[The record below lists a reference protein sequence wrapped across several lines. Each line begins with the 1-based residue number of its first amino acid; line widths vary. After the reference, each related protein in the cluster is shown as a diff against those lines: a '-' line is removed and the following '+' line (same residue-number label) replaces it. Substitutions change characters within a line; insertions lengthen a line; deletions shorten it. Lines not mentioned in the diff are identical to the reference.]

1 MNKIDNIDKF
11 LPDSVEKLKKYREI
25 LLANLVMIGEIPAP
39 TFKEERRVE
48 FILNRFAEAGLTDS
62 MIDDGGN
69 GVGILSGSGDKESR
83 RALLV
88 TAHADTVFSST
99 IDHTMQISSDT
110 VTGPGVADNALG
122 LAVLSTLPYIL
133 DDLGI
138 RLKNDLVLLAN
149 VKSLGKGNL
158 EGIHFFLDNS
168 RLDIKN
174 AICLEGIRLGR
185 LSYSSIGMLRGVI
198 TCRVPE
204 SYDWSRFGDAS
215 AILTLN
221 EVINKINEMKL
232 PQRPRTSIVMG
243 SIQGGTSFN
252 TIAREATLGFEVRS
266 ESQEEVEKAGE
277 TIQDI
282 VMEVSSKTGDQVDLN
297 IISRRSP
304 GGIPYAAPLTKCARK
319 VMGKLDIEPRLS
331 PSISELSALI
341 EKQIPALTL
350 GITTGEQIFESNET
364 IQIEPIYKGL
374 AQVIGTLLAIDGGN
388 CE

>member
-1 MNKIDNIDKF
+1 MNNINNVDKF
-11 LPDSVEKLKKYREI
+11 LSDSIDSLKKYREI

-39 TFKEERRVE
+39 TFNEERRVE

-69 GVGILSGSGDKESR
+69 GVGILSGSGEKESR
-83 RALLV
+83 RAILV
-88 TAHADTVFSST
+88 TAHADTVFSSN
-99 IDHTMQISSDT
+99 IDHTMQISSDS
-110 VTGPGVADNALG
+110 VTGAGVADNALG

-133 DDLGI
+133 EDLGI

-185 LSYSSIGMLRGVI
+185 LSYSSIGMLRGEI

-243 SIQGGTSFN
+243 SIQGGTTFN
-252 TIAREATLGFEVRS
+252 TIARKATLGFEVRS
-266 ESQEEVEKAGE
+266 ESQQEVEKAGE

-297 IISRRSP
+297 ILSRRSP
-304 GGIPYAAPLTKCARK
+304 GGIPFASPLTKCARN
-319 VMGKLDIEPRLS
+319 VMEHLDIEPRLS

-341 EKQIPALTL
+341 EKKIPALTL

-374 AQVIGTLLAIDGGN
+374 AQVIGTLLAIDGGH

>member
-1 MNKIDNIDKF
+1 MNKIDKLDKF
-11 LPDSVEKLKKYREI
+11 LPDSVEILKKYREI
-25 LLANLVMIGEIPAP
+25 ILANLVMIGELPAP
-39 TFKEERRVE
+39 TFNEERRIE

-69 GVGILSGSGDKESR
+69 GVGILSGIGKKESR
-83 RALLV
+83 KALLIS
-88 TAHADTVFSST
+88 AHADTVFSSNV
-99 IDHTMQISSDT
+99 DHTMQISSDT

-133 DDLGI
+133 EDLGI

-168 RLDIKN
+168 RLNIKN
-174 AICLEGIRLGR
+174 AICLEGIQLGR
-185 LSYSSIGMLRGVI
+185 LSYSSIGMFRGEI
-198 TCRVPE
+198 ICSVPE

-232 PQRPRTSIVMG
+232 PKRPRTSIVMG
-243 SIQGGTSFN
+243 SIEGGTSFS

-266 ESQEEVEKAGE
+266 ESQEVVEKAAE
-277 TIQDI
+277 IIQDI
-282 VMEVSSKTGDQVDLN
+282 VMEVSSKTGDHIELN

-304 GGIPYAAPLTKCARK
+304 GGIPFDAPLTKCARE
-319 VMGKLDIEPRLS
+319 VMKHLHIEPRLS
-331 PSISELSALI
+331 PSISELAALI
-341 EKQIPALTL
+341 EKRIPALTL
-350 GITTGEQIFESNET
+350 GITTGQLSKLNDT
-364 IQIEPIYKGL
+364 IQIDPIYKGL
-374 AQVIGTLLAIDGGN
+374 AQIIGTILAIDGGN
-388 CE
+388 FE

>member
-11 LPDSVEKLKKYREI
+11 LSDLVNKLKKYREI
-25 LLANLVMIGEIPAP
+25 LLANLVMVGEIPAP

-83 RALLV
+83 RAILV
-88 TAHADTVFSST
+88 TAHADTVFSSN

-110 VTGPGVADNALG
+110 VTGAGVADNALG

-133 DDLGI
+133 EDLGI

-168 RLDIKN
+168 TLDIKN

-232 PQRPRTSIVMG
+232 PQRPRTSIAMG
-243 SIQGGTSFN
+243 SIQGGTTFN

-277 TIQDI
+277 SIQDI
-282 VMEVSSKTGDQVDLN
+282 VMEVSSKTGDQVDLE

-304 GGIPYAAPLTKCARK
+304 GGIPFAAPLTKCARN
-319 VMGKLDIEPRLS
+319 VMEQLEIEPRLS
-331 PSISELSALI
+331 PSISELSAFI

-364 IQIEPIYKGL
+364 IQIEPIYTGL

>member
-1 MNKIDNIDKF
+1 MKKIDVLDKF
-11 LPDSVEKLKKYREI
+11 LPKSVENLKKYREI
-25 LLANLVMIGEIPAP
+25 LLANLVMIGEIQAP

-48 FILNRFAEAGLTDS
+48 FIMNRFAEAGLTDS

-69 GVGILSGSGDKESR
+69 GVGILSGKGEKESR

-88 TAHADTVFSST
+88 SAHADTVFSSN

-110 VTGPGVADNALG
+110 VTGPGVADNSLG

-133 DDLGI
+133 EDLGI
-138 RLKNDLVLLAN
+138 QLENDLVLLAN

-185 LSYSSIGMLRGVI
+185 LSYSSIGMLRGEI

-221 EVINKINEMKL
+221 EVINKINEIKL
-232 PQRPRTSIVMG
+232 PSRPRTSIVMG
-243 SIQGGTSFN
+243 SIVGGTTFN

-266 ESQEEVEKAGE
+266 ESQEVVVKTGE
-277 TIQDI
+277 SIQDI
-282 VMEVSSKTGDQVDLN
+282 VMEVSSRTGDQVDLN
-297 IISRRSP
+297 IVSRRSP
-304 GGIPYAAPLTKCARK
+304 GGIPFAAPLTKCARN
-319 VMGKLDIEPRLS
+319 VMKRLDIEPRLS

-341 EKQIPALTL
+341 EKKIPALTL

>member
-1 MNKIDNIDKF
+1 MKNIDNIDKF
-11 LPDSVEKLKKYREI
+11 LSTSVKKLKKYREI
-25 LLANLVMIGEIPAP
+25 LLANLVMVGEIPSP

-69 GVGILSGSGDKESR
+69 GVGILAGTGDKETR
-83 RALLV
+83 KALLIS
-88 TAHADTVFSST
+88 AHADTVFSSN
-99 IDHTMQISSDT
+99 IDHTMEISSDT

-133 DDLGI
+133 EDLGI
-138 RLKNDLVLLAN
+138 ELKNDLVLLAN

-158 EGIHFFLDNS
+158 EGIQFFLENS

-185 LSYSSIGMLRGVI
+185 LSYSSIGMLRGEI

-232 PQRPRTSIVMG
+232 PGRPRTSIVMG
-243 SIQGGTSFN
+243 SIEGGTTFN
-252 TIAREATLGFEVRS
+252 TIAHEATLGFEVRS
-266 ESQEEVEKAGE
+266 ESEEVVEKAGE

-282 VMEVSSKTGDQVDLN
+282 VMEVSSKTGDQIEFN

-304 GGIPYAAPLTKCARK
+304 GGIRYDAPLTKCARK
-319 VMGKLDIEPRLS
+319 VMKQLDIEPRLS

-364 IQIEPIYKGL
+364 IQIEPIYRGL
-374 AQVIGTLLAIDGGN
+374 AQVIGTILAIDGGY

>member
-1 MNKIDNIDKF
+1 MNKIKNLDKF
-11 LPDSVEKLKKYREI
+11 LSDSVEKLKKYREI

-39 TFKEERRVE
+39 TYKEERRIE

-69 GVGILSGSGDKESR
+69 GVGLLAGSGDKELR
-83 RALLV
+83 KALLIS
-88 TAHADTVFSST
+88 AHADTVFSSN

-133 DDLGI
+133 EDLGI
-138 RLKNDLVLLAN
+138 QLKNDLVLLAN

-158 EGIHFFLDNS
+158 EGIQFFLDNS

-185 LSYSSIGMLRGVI
+185 LSYSSIGMLRGEI

-232 PQRPRTSIVMG
+232 PRRPRTSIVMG
-243 SIQGGTSFN
+243 SIEGGTTFN
-252 TIAREATLGFEVRS
+252 TIAHEATLGFEVRS
-266 ESQEEVEKAGE
+266 ESEEIVEQAGE

-282 VMEVSSKTGDQVDLN
+282 VMEVSSKTGDQVNFN

-304 GGIPYAAPLTKCARK
+304 GGIPFDAPLTKCARN
-319 VMGKLDIEPRLS
+319 VMKQLDIEPRLS

-364 IQIEPIYKGL
+364 IQIEPIYRGL
-374 AQVIGTLLAIDGGN
+374 AQVIGTIIAIDGGN